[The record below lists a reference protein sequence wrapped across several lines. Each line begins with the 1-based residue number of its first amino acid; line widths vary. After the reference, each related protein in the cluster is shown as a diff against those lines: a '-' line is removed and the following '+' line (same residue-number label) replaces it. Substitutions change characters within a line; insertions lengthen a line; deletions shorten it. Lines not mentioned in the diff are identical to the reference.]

1 MTHTAIVRDTYRLT
15 PRVRGFRLQV
25 PGHTFEYEPGQHTTI
40 HFEAGGEEVAR
51 PYTPT
56 NLPGTDQLTLAIKR
70 YEDGLASSYMH
81 TRDRGDE
88 VTIGPIDGDLTLA
101 DPDRDIA
108 LLASGTG
115 ITPLVAI
122 LRQYLREGTG
132 DAHLVFGEKR
142 AESIILRGLLNDLAA
157 ANPNL
162 TVTYTL
168 SDPGWD
174 WLDNVGYVQEHL
186 EDCFDAFAERDFY
199 VCGVPPMVVET
210 TDRLSELGAPEA
222 RIHSEGWESGAVKE

>member
-1 MTHTAIVRDTYRLT
+1 M
-15 PRVRGFRLQV
+15 
-25 PGHTFEYEPGQHTTI
+25 
-40 HFEAGGEEVAR
+40 GGEEVVR

-70 YEDGLASSYMH
+70 YKDGLASSYMH
-81 TRDRGDE
+81 TRDRGDK

-132 DAHLVFGEKR
+132 DAHLIFGEKR

-186 EDCFDAFAERDFY
+186 EDCFDTFDERDFY
-199 VCGVPPMVVET
+199 VCGVPPMVVEA
-210 TDRLSELGAPEA
+210 TDRLSELGTPEA
-222 RIHSEGWESGAVKE
+222 RIHSEGWESGAVKG